1 MKRIR
6 RTVTSAERKK
16 MVTLYRNGASKT
28 EVAKHFKRSHSVVL
42 RQLQLAGVVAPKK
55 TAAQPVVPQYVEV
68 TAPAEPPPVIPPR
81 TIMQRVRNWFAG
93 K

>member
-6 RTVTSAERKK
+6 RAVTSAERKK

-28 EVAKHFKRSHSVVL
+28 EVAKHLQRSYSVVL
-42 RQLQLAGVVAPKK
+42 RQLQLAGVVEPKK
-55 TAAQPVVPQYVEV
+55 TAAPPVVPQYVEV
-68 TAPAEPPPVIPPR
+68 TAPPPIIPPL
-81 TIMQRVRNWFAG
+81 TIMQRVRNWFVG

>member
-1 MKRIR
+1 MKRSR

-28 EVAKHFKRSHSVVL
+28 EVAKHLKRSYSVVL
-42 RQLQLAGVVAPKK
+42 RQLQVAGVVEPKRN
-55 TAAQPVVPQYVEV
+55 AAQPVVPQYVEV